1 MHGEVTDW
9 LKHHPT
15 VVVANVLSQMTLAH
29 FSFQT
34 CILHHSEVMPHEVRL
49 HLVTTAKWDVSRYG

>member
-15 VVVANVLSQMTLAH
+15 AVAVNILSQMMLTH
-29 FSFQT
+29 FPFQT
-34 CILHHSEVMPHEVRL
+34 CILHHSEAMPHEVML
-49 HLVTTAKWDVSRYG
+49 HLVTTAM